1 MPTLKEIGIDLVSNS
16 PYGLGG
22 PKGMDAWT
30 VKVLH
35 DAFKQGLDEPSN
47 LAAMAK
53 LDQERFYLSTE
64 DYRAFAVKQIAE
76 QKQTIEEL
84 GLKEK

>member
-1 MPTLKEIGIDLVSNS
+1 MVSNS

-22 PKGMDAWT
+22 PKGMDPRT

-35 DAFKQGLDEPSN
+35 DAFKQGLEEPST
-47 LAAMAK
+47 LATLAQ
-53 LDQERFYLSTE
+53 LDQEPFYLNTD
-64 DYRAFAVKQIAE
+64 DYRAFAIKQIAE
-76 QKQTIEEL
+76 QKRMVEEL

>member
-1 MPTLKEIGIDLVSNS
+1 M
-16 PYGLGG
+16 
-22 PKGMDAWT
+22 
-30 VKVLH
+30 LH